1 MIRFVVDKQIHG
13 ESNQLTLFYENALID
28 DENAFE

>member
-1 MIRFVVDKQIHG
+1 MAR
-13 ESNQLTLFYENALID
+13 QLAVKRTLKYTPTWVFYENALID